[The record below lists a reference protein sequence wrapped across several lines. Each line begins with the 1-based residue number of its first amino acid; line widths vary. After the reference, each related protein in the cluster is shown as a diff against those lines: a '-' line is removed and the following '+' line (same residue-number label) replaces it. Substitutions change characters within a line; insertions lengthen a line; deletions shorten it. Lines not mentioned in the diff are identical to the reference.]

1 MEIENMKRTMAV
13 RVGLALVIAMAMFA
27 GCKKPV
33 KVVKPQYDRP
43 LPPGQYAL
51 RKITDPAMIPDITF
65 ACYETLD
72 LRQSI
77 DYSLRYLN
85 KPSSK
90 KYYPCG
96 DITHERALASL
107 NTLAKLLD
115 SGLAGRPLAAA
126 IKEQFEFYQ
135 SIGCDDI
142 GTVLY
147 TGYYTPIFN
156 GSFKQTDVYKYPL
169 YKQPKDLVKG
179 DDGAILGRKMADG
192 SFTPYPARRELEESG
207 QLKGLE
213 LAWFSDPFEVYIAQV
228 QGSAKIRTDDGNLT
242 TLGYAAN
249 NGHEYHS
256 VPQEMIKDGVMAREN
271 LSLQTMIDYFKAN
284 PQKVNDYVYRNPRYV
299 FFQFDTGEPRGSLNE
314 PVTTMRSI
322 ATDKSIYPRACIALV
337 KTTLPRMVGTNVAP
351 RQYIGFA
358 LDQDTGGAIRAPGR
372 CDVYM
377 GVGDDAAKL
386 AGHVYEEGKLYYIFL
401 KTQLMAAPAAPVA
414 AEQEQ
419 PQTQNQTPAG
429 NPVQ

>member
-1 MEIENMKRTMAV
+1 MEIKSMKRTTAV

-96 DITHERALASL
+96 DLTHERAVASL

-179 DDGAILGRKMADG
+179 DDGAILGRKIADG

-228 QGSAKIRTDDGNLT
+228 QGSAKIRTADGNLT

-249 NGHEYHS
+249 NGHEYNS
-256 VPQEMIKDGVMAREN
+256 VGQELMKDGKLSKEG
-271 LSLQTMIDYFKAN
+271 LSLKAMIDFFKAN
-284 PQKVNDYVYRNPRYV
+284 PGLVNDYVYRNPRYV
-299 FFQFDTGEPRGSLNE
+299 FFQIDSGEPRGSLNE

-337 KTTLPRMVGTNVAP
+337 KTRLPRPVGTEVSKRP
-351 RQYIGFA
+351 YIGFA

-377 GVGDDAAKL
+377 GVGEQAEKM
-386 AGHVYEEGKLYYIFL
+386 AGQVYEEGKLYYIFV
-401 KTQLMAAPAAPVA
+401 KPELMVSSAAPAA

-419 PQTQNQTPAG
+419 PQTQDQAPAK

>member
-13 RVGLALVIAMAMFA
+13 RVGLALVIAMAMFT
-27 GCKKPV
+27 GCKKPI

-90 KYYPCG
+90 KYYPSG

-107 NTLAKLLD
+107 NALAKLLD

-179 DDGAILGRKMADG
+179 DDGIILGRKMADG
-192 SFTPYPARRELEESG
+192 SYTPYPARRELEESG

-256 VPQEMIKDGVMAREN
+256 VPEEMIKDGVMAREN

-337 KTTLPRMVGTNVAP
+337 KTTLPRMVGTNVAL

-358 LDQDTGGAIRAPGR
+358 LDQDTGNAIRAPGR

-386 AGHVYEEGKLYYIFL
+386 AGHVYEEGKLYYIFV
-401 KTQLMAAPAAPVA
+401 KPELMGASSPAVG
-414 AEQEQ
+414 QEQ
-419 PQTQNQTPAG
+419 TLPQEQTQN
-429 NPVQ
+429 PVVQ